1 MAKNGF
7 LEKKKIERQVLL
19 DIGVEFGRQQIIDMM
34 TLALRDEE
42 VVGKDIFG
50 KDRLIKVI
58 DAIKKNID
66 KYYLAW
72 QKEDE
77 TDYYR
82 AKLDEELAKAYGE
95 KIYKSFSKRYEFL
108 AEFDYSKGKWK

>member
-1 MAKNGF
+1 MKNKRLICVAKNGF
-7 LEKKKIERQVLL
+7 LEKKKIERQVWL

-66 KYYLAW
+66 KYYLER
-72 QKEDE
+72 K
-77 TDYYR
+77 
-82 AKLDEELAKAYGE
+82 K
-95 KIYKSFSKRYEFL
+95 KR
-108 AEFDYSKGKWK
+108 